1 MTITCTDGQVPGKV
15 QHTEDPFE
23 NDSFHEEAVVVKDSK
38 FFMPVAYTGVKCKY
52 IYFGTQKFTTLKVSN
67 TV

>member
-1 MTITCTDGQVPGKV
+1 MTITCIEGQVPGKV

-38 FFMPVAYTGVKCKY
+38 FFIPVAYKCKNIY
-52 IYFGTQKFTTLKVSN
+52 IGTPKFTTLKVSN